1 MASLKNII
9 QNKTAKVAIIGQG
22 YVGLPLALLIAKAG
36 FFVWGIDKDKSK
48 ILKLKSKISYIDDIS
63 DDEITCAIKS
73 KKFNPTD
80 SFDVLSQVDVIIIAV
95 PTPLN
100 EYKIP
105 DLTYIKDATQE
116 IAKRLRPNQ
125 LIILE
130 STSYPGTTEEVVLP
144 ILIKFQDA
152 NSIGENLFIAFSP
165 ERVDPGN
172 KKFNTKNTPKVIGGI
187 TPKCAQMANL
197 FYSQVIDKTAMVS
210 SAKTAEMTKLLENI
224 FRIVNISLI
233 NELALLC
240 GKMDIDIWEVIEAAK
255 TKPFGF
261 MPFYPGPGIG
271 GHCIA
276 VDPFYLSYKAKQYGF
291 FTRFIDLAGEINE
304 LMPHYVVTMAAT
316 ALNYSQAKSLKNSKI
331 LILGVSYK
339 KNIKDTRESA
349 ALKIAEILHQKGA
362 KLSFFDHYIEK
373 FQIQNPKS
381 KKNPKL
387 QIPKIKALTRE
398 GIYAQ
403 DLVLILTD
411 HNGINYE
418 QIAKWAKAVVDT
430 RNAVKSREFKNV
442 YRL

>member
-339 KNIKDTRESA
+339 KDIRDTRESA
-349 ALKIAEILHQKGA
+349 AYKIAEILYQKGA